1 MIGKSKSAPK
11 SAEKSEKKTR
21 KKKEKGAPKKPMCA
35 FFWYQKDAITKVD

>member
-1 MIGKSKSAPK
+1 LIKTDFYFIIGKSKSAPK

-35 FFWYQKDAITKVD
+35 FFWY